1 MQSFARQPDNL
12 GSFQF
17 ACWHLSRMK
26 QLFYGCVFFLG
37 QFSQSQS
44 HIPSLLLPLEIP
56 FYIIPY
62 LADAPIEDGFVN
74 PFQDDS
80 HHLLDQFIIPRRD
93 TQWAL
98 LAIFLRDIGPA
109 NRLKTIGSA
118 FESRDDGRDP
128 FFREPIQRDLIY
140 AWRRCP
146 FVGIDVG
153 VSFMPQDRVFQQS
166 EYPIDRFP
174 LF

>member
-1 MQSFARQPDNL
+1 M
-12 GSFQF
+12 
-17 ACWHLSRMK
+17 
-26 QLFYGCVFFLG
+26 V
-37 QFSQSQS
+37 
-44 HIPSLLLPLEIP
+44 
-56 FYIIPY
+56 
-62 LADAPIEDGFVN
+62 IEDGFVN

-140 AWRRCP
+140 ANTPLIGFPC
-146 FVGIDVG
+146 FEM
-153 VSFMPQDRVFQQS
+153 VSSASNRLITVADS
-166 EYPIDRFP
+166 ISTSS
-174 LF
+174 LSGNLKLS